1 MDACSF
7 GVAQVYNRGAT
18 RRSLAPRCEQIIQIG
33 PSEEGI
39 GGSPGAHGYITA
51 LTHSSRRHLN
61 SSLQQSPLS
70 VRQRACSWLAHTHTR
85 SHAQARTQA
94 HTCASPWQESATRT
108 RGSLRFP
115 NSHRRG
121 RSCLGKPSKNWEETS
136 GCSGLSKWKDT
147 NTRTGAPTMESLR

>member
-39 GGSPGAHGYITA
+39 GGSPSAHGYITA
-51 LTHSSRRHLN
+51 LTRSSRRHLN

-70 VRQRACSWLAHTHTR
+70 VRQRACSWLSHTYIHTR
-85 SHAQARTQA
+85 LHAQAHMRQPLTG
-94 HTCASPWQESATRT
+94 ES
-108 RGSLRFP
+108 
-115 NSHRRG
+115 
-121 RSCLGKPSKNWEETS
+121 
-136 GCSGLSKWKDT
+136 D
-147 NTRTGAPTMESLR
+147 

>member
-51 LTHSSRRHLN
+51 LTRSSRRHLN

-70 VRQRACSWLAHTHTR
+70 VRACSWRTHTHT
-85 SHAQARTQA
+85 HIQARTQTPT
-94 HTCASPWQESATRT
+94 HMLQPLT
-108 RGSLRFP
+108 
-115 NSHRRG
+115 
-121 RSCLGKPSKNWEETS
+121 EER
-136 GCSGLSKWKDT
+136 D
-147 NTRTGAPTMESLR
+147 